1 MKLTEEKLKRII
13 LEELGEISEQE
24 EKVDHQKA
32 KELASNPDP
41 ILQAVFDALDK
52 DPEVQKMIGQ
62 LNESDDPFEG
72 FPVAT
77 TYAATMSPLTALAT
91 GPLAA
96 KVAAVLGVSL
106 AGLPAAAGVGLMAAG
121 AAATIGL
128 AYLYDKKQGNFGDK
142 K

>member
-1 MKLTEEKLKRII
+1 MKLTNKVLRRII
-13 LEELGEISEQE
+13 KEELDNISEQE
-24 EKVDHQKA
+24 ENVDHQKA

-77 TYAATMSPLTALAT
+77 AYAATASPVVALAT

-106 AGLPAAAGVGLMAAG
+106 AGVPAAAGIGLMAAG

-128 AYLYDKKQGNFGDK
+128 AYLYDKKKGNFGDK

>member
-1 MKLTEEKLKRII
+1 MKLTEETLKRII

-32 KELASNPDP
+32 KELANNPDP
-41 ILQAVFDALDK
+41 ILQAVFTALDK

-62 LNESDDPFEG
+62 LNESDDPFE
-72 FPVAT
+72 
-77 TYAATMSPLTALAT
+77 
-91 GPLAA
+91 
-96 KVAAVLGVSL
+96 GVSL

>member
-1 MKLTEEKLKRII
+1 MKLTKETLKQII
-13 LEELGEISEQE
+13 LEELSEISEQE
-24 EKVDHQKA
+24 EKVDHKKA

-52 DPEVQKMIGQ
+52 DPEVQKMIGGM
-62 LNESDDPFEG
+62 NESNDPFEG

-77 TYAATMSPLTALAT
+77 AYAATMSPAVALAT

-106 AGLPAAAGVGLMAAG
+106 AGIPAAAGVGLMAAG